1 MGLWQRGRSW
11 YYDFMIFGTRAGGTL
26 VAGHYQAT
34 RRENSFKTCVSHVKI
49 FNRYFGKK
57 RLTDITVQDVQVF

>member
-11 YYDFMIFGTRAGGTL
+11 YYDFWYKGRRYVGCL
-26 VAGHYQAT
+26 GHYQAT